1 MHLREINMK
10 GFKSFPD
17 RTRLAFGPGVSVIV
31 GPNGCGKSNIT
42 DAILW
47 ALGEQSPGA
56 IRGQSMQDV
65 IFAGGKGQS
74 RRNSAEV
81 EVVID
86 NADGQAGSEFSELSI
101 TRYIDREGDAGY
113 RLNGARCRLA
123 DVIEALAD
131 TGLGREMH
139 SVISQGRVEALVS
152 SKPRDRRLLIEEA
165 AGLGKHRKRRHR
177 AQLKLDRTR
186 ENLDRALDVEREAR
200 SRIRPLKAQAE
211 AAERQAKMARQAD
224 ELNAELL
231 CSDLGVQQRASAA
244 SDHRLTEARKTLE
257 VLEGRLA
264 EVRKRRTIAEERIA
278 VGEEGRRELAERLA
292 ESRAA
297 MERVKARA
305 ESVARAEREL
315 RSALAERQLRLEG
328 LGDDAEPDQGTAERI
343 TALKI
348 RLAEITGVPVDSE
361 GESGPDSADPV
372 AAAARVRDQ
381 AAAELPR
388 LSEALEDAAD
398 AVARASRG
406 REMARAE
413 AEKSGA
419 RLSALKGELMAVE
432 ARLARASQ
440 EVAGEALAGSVEA
453 AAGLELAVSAALGE
467 RLRAALVEDRS
478 EGVRRLSE
486 LEGAGRALVTGGETS
501 ASSTASPPCDGAR
514 PMLDLV
520 EVSDAAR
527 GPVERLLGDVWLVPD
542 LDEVSDAFTGVA
554 VTSDGERWD
563 GSLRELSRVP
573 REGTDPALA
582 ARSAREELLGRVA
595 EREKTAER
603 AGEELKKAEAAL
615 AEASGSRDAAELALR
630 DATRRHDEAAETA
643 DREEWLA
650 TQRAS
655 RGDER
660 LAIEKAQ
667 IEAELAAEQRHA
679 ERDAA
684 ASASREAERKR
695 LQRRVA
701 LEEETLPGLE
711 RLRSALETLAA
722 RLERHADDLAKPAE
736 DESGDVAAE
745 LRECSKIEY
754 ELGGEMRGASEQATK
769 AEVEATQLRD
779 QLSRTAAELSET
791 AARLGEP
798 LEATDTP
805 LSEADRKELEAKLTR
820 LARRRESIGP
830 VNPLAKR
837 EYEEAR
843 DRVAELQEQR
853 EDMEKALGELR
864 SLIKRTDREISEMFE
879 RTFEATS
886 RNFEEMISELFP
898 GGKGRLRRIE
908 PQKVEKPLPEGALSG
923 GEEQGSPAES
933 VEEDQGDGPDRSDD
947 GGVEIEVTPAGKS
960 MRRLSL
966 LSGGEKSMVALAF
979 VFAVMIARPCPFYVL
994 DEVEAALDDL
1004 NLDRFLKVVKRFA
1017 DRSQFLIVTHQKRTM
1032 DAADAL
1038 YGVSMAAD
1046 GVTKVVSYRPSEG
1059 DASEPQP
1066 EHDEAVAPSD
1076 AWSGPPDGAAAA

>member
-17 RTRLAFGPGVSVIV
+17 RTNLTFGPGVSVIV

-42 DAILW
+42 DAVLW

-65 IFAGGKGQS
+65 IFAGGKEQS

-86 NADGQAGSEFSELSI
+86 NSDGQAGSEFSEISI
-101 TRYIDREGDAGY
+101 TRHISRDGDAGY

-224 ELNAELL
+224 ELNSQILR
-231 CSDLGVQQRASAA
+231 SDLGEQKRASAR
-244 SDHRLTEARKTLE
+244 SDQHLSEAKKTLQ
-257 VLEGRLA
+257 VLETRLE
-264 EVRKRRTIAEERIA
+264 EVRKRRSVAEERIA

-292 ESRAA
+292 EARAA
-297 MERVKARA
+297 LERVKARA
-305 ESVARAEREL
+305 ESVGRAEREL
-315 RSALAERQLRLEG
+315 RAALAERQLRLEG
-328 LGDDAEPDQGTAERI
+328 LGEESEPEEGTAERI
-343 TALKI
+343 AKLKT
-348 RLAEITGVPVDSE
+348 RLSEITGVPVDAEE
-361 GESGPDSADPV
+361 GSGADPADPV
-372 AAAARVRDQ
+372 AAAARARDE
-381 AAAELPR
+381 AAAELPK
-388 LSEALEDAAD
+388 LSEAVEDAAT
-398 AVARASRG
+398 ALARATRT
-406 REMARAE
+406 RDMARVE
-413 AEKSGA
+413 AEKTSA
-419 RLSALKGELMAVE
+419 RVAALKGELMAVE

-440 EVAGEALAGSVEA
+440 EVAGEALAGSIEA
-453 AAGLELAVSAALGE
+453 ASGLELAVSAALGE
-467 RLRAALVEDRS
+467 RLRAALVADRS
-478 EGVRRLSE
+478 EGSRRLSE
-486 LEGAGRALVTGGETS
+486 LEGAGRALVRSGDEQPPSSGE
-501 ASSTASPPCDGAR
+501 PPCQGAR
-514 PMLDLV
+514 PMLDLI
-520 EVSDAAR
+520 EATESAR
-527 GPVERLLGDVWLVPD
+527 GPLQRLLANVWLVPD
-542 LDEVSDAFTGVA
+542 LEDVPETFAGVA

-582 ARSAREELLGRVA
+582 AKSAREELLGRVA

-603 AGEELKKAEAAL
+603 ASGDLERAEKSVAEADQAREAAEAAMR
-615 AEASGSRDAAELALR
+615 E
-630 DATRRHDEAAETA
+630 ATRRHDEVAEAA

-650 TQRAS
+650 AQRAG

-684 ASASREAERKR
+684 ANASREAERKR

-701 LEEETLPGLE
+701 LEEETLPGLV
-711 RLRSALETLAA
+711 RLRGALEGLARRLEQHAETLA
-722 RLERHADDLAKPAE
+722 KPVE
-736 DESGDVAAE
+736 DESGDVASE

-779 QLSRTAAELSET
+779 RLSRTASEMSEV
-791 AARLGEP
+791 AARLGEQ
-798 LEATDTP
+798 LEPTETP
-805 LSEADRKELEAKLTR
+805 LSTEERTELEAKLTR
-820 LARRRESIGP
+820 LSRRRESLGP

-864 SLIKRTDREISEMFE
+864 SLIKRTDREISELFE
-879 RTFEATS
+879 KTFEATS

-908 PQKVEKPLPEGALSG
+908 PEKEAKQVPSDPTSEEGAEAAEATEGAS
-923 GEEQGSPAES
+923 EEEPGQ
-933 VEEDQGDGPDRSDD
+933 VDD

-1004 NLDRFLKVVKRFA
+1004 NLDRFLRVVKRFA

-1059 DASEPQP
+1059 DAGDAEP

-1076 AWSGPPDGAAAA
+1076 AWSGPPDGAQAA

>member
-1 MHLREINMK
+1 MK

-17 RTRLAFGPGVSVIV
+17 RTRLEFGPGVSVIV

-86 NADGQAGSEFSELSI
+86 NSDGQAGSEFSEISI
-101 TRYIDREGDAGY
+101 TRHISRDGDAGY

-211 AAERQAKMARQAD
+211 AAERQAKMAQQAD
-224 ELNAELL
+224 ELNSQILS
-231 CSDLGVQQRASAA
+231 SDLGEQKRASASA
-244 SDHRLTEARKTLE
+244 DRELAEAKKTLQVLEARLD
-257 VLEGRLA
+257 
-264 EVRKRRTIAEERIA
+264 EVRKRRARAEERIA

-292 ESRAA
+292 EARAA
-297 MERVKARA
+297 LERVKARA
-305 ESVARAEREL
+305 ESVGRAEREL

-328 LGDDAEPDQGTAERI
+328 LGEEAEPDQGTAERI
-343 TALKI
+343 AELKV
-348 RLAEITGVPVDSE
+348 RLAEITGIPVDSE
-361 GESGPDSADPV
+361 EGVEGESADPV
-372 AAAARVRDQ
+372 AAAARARDE
-381 AAAELPR
+381 AAAELPK
-388 LSEALEDAAD
+388 LEEALSDAAD
-398 AVARASRG
+398 AHARAVRA
-406 REMARAE
+406 RDMARAE
-413 AEKSGA
+413 SEKAAA
-419 RLSALKGELMAVE
+419 RVAALKGELMAVE
-432 ARLARASQ
+432 ARLARAAQ
-440 EVAGEALAGSVEA
+440 EVAGEALAGSIEA
-453 AAGLELAVSAALGE
+453 ASGLELAVSAALGD
-467 RLRAALVEDRS
+467 RLRAALVADRG
-478 EGVRRLSE
+478 EGERRLSE
-486 LEGAGRALVTGGETS
+486 LEGAGRALVRGSDPDTGEAG
-501 ASSTASPPCDGAR
+501 SPPCDGAR
-514 PMLDLV
+514 PLIELV
-520 EVSDAAR
+520 EAGEGAR
-527 GPVERLLGDVWLVPD
+527 GTLERLLTNVWLVPD
-542 LDEVSDAFTGVA
+542 LSDVPDDFAGVA
-554 VTSDGERWD
+554 VTSDGEKWD
-563 GSLRELSRVP
+563 GGLRELSRVP

-582 ARSAREELLGRVA
+582 ARSAREELLGRVE
-595 EREKTAER
+595 ERERTAER
-603 AGEELKKAEAAL
+603 ASGDLERAEQTLREADGAREAA
-615 AEASGSRDAAELALR
+615 EVALR
-630 DATRRHDEAAETA
+630 EATRRHDEAAESA

-650 TQRAS
+650 AQRAG

-684 ASASREAERKR
+684 ASASREAERQR

-701 LEEETLPGLE
+701 LEEETLPGLA
-711 RLRSALETLAA
+711 RLRGALENLA
-722 RLERHADDLAKPAE
+722 RGLEQRAESLAKPVE
-736 DESGDVAAE
+736 DESGDVASE

-754 ELGGEMRGASEQATK
+754 ELGGEMRGASEKATK
-769 AEVEATQLRD
+769 AEVEASQLRD
-779 QLSRTAAELSET
+779 QLNRTAAELGEVS
-791 AARLGEP
+791 ARLGEEPQASDSP
-798 LEATDTP
+798 LTD
-805 LSEADRKELEAKLTR
+805 DQRQELEAKLTR
-820 LARRRESIGP
+820 LARRRESLGP

-843 DRVAELQEQR
+843 ERVSELQEQR

-864 SLIKRTDREISEMFE
+864 SLIKRTDREIAEMFE

-908 PQKVEKPLPEGALSG
+908 GDGEKKPAAAITATAEGIESEEAPT
-923 GEEQGSPAES
+923 GEEEPD
-933 VEEDQGDGPDRSDD
+933 EEKAAVDE

-1004 NLDRFLKVVKRFA
+1004 NLDRFLRVVKRFA

-1059 DASEPQP
+1059 DTGDTEP

-1076 AWSGPPDGAAAA
+1076 AWTGPPDGAEAA

>member
-1 MHLREINMK
+1 MK

-17 RTRLAFGPGVSVIV
+17 RTRLEFGPGVSVIV

-86 NADGQAGSEFSELSI
+86 NSDGQAGSEFSEISI
-101 TRYIDREGDAGY
+101 TRHISRDGDAGY

-224 ELNAELL
+224 ELNSQILR
-231 CSDLGVQQRASAA
+231 SDLGEQQRASAA
-244 SDHRLTEARKTLE
+244 ADQQLAEAKKTLQ
-257 VLEGRLA
+257 VLESRLD
-264 EVRKRRTIAEERIA
+264 EVRKRRTLAEERIA

-292 ESRAA
+292 EARAA
-297 MERVKARA
+297 LERVKARA
-305 ESVARAEREL
+305 ESVGRAEREL

-328 LGDDAEPDQGTAERI
+328 LGEEAEPDQGTAERI
-343 TALKI
+343 AELRA

-361 GESGPDSADPV
+361 GDSGDGGDTADPV
-372 AAAARVRDQ
+372 AAAARARDE
-381 AAAELPR
+381 AAAQLPK
-388 LSEALEDAAD
+388 LTEALDDAAS
-398 AVARASRG
+398 AHARAVGARD
-406 REMARAE
+406 MARAE
-413 AEKSGA
+413 SEKAAA
-419 RLSALKGELMAVE
+419 RVAALKGELMAVE
-432 ARLARASQ
+432 ARLARAAQ
-440 EVAGEALAGSVEA
+440 EVAGEALAGSIEA
-453 AAGLELAVSAALGE
+453 ASGLELAVSAALGD
-467 RLRAALVEDRS
+467 RLRAALVADRS

-486 LEGAGRALVTGGETS
+486 LEGAGRALVRGSDPDSGTQGE
-501 ASSTASPPCDGAR
+501 PPCQGAR
-514 PMLDLV
+514 PLIELV
-520 EVSDAAR
+520 EAGESAR
-527 GPVERLLGDVWLVPD
+527 GALQRLLSNVWLVPD
-542 LDEVSDAFTGVA
+542 LGDVPEGFDGVA
-554 VTSDGERWD
+554 VTSDGEKWD
-563 GSLRELSRVP
+563 GKLRELSRVP

-582 ARSAREELLGRVA
+582 AKSAREELLGRVE
-595 EREKTAER
+595 ERERTAER
-603 AGEELKKAEAAL
+603 AKADLERSEQSLGEADRAREAA
-615 AEASGSRDAAELALR
+615 ETALR
-630 DATRRHDEAAETA
+630 EATRRHDEAAETA

-650 TQRAS
+650 AQRAG

-660 LAIEKAQ
+660 IAIEKAQ

-684 ASASREAERKR
+684 ASASREAERLR

-701 LEEETLPGLE
+701 LEEETLPGLA
-711 RLRSALETLAA
+711 RLRGALENLA
-722 RLERHADDLAKPAE
+722 RCLEQRADDLAKPVE
-736 DESGDVAAE
+736 DESGDVASE

-754 ELGGEMRGASEQATK
+754 ELGGEMRGASEKATK

-779 QLSRTAAELSET
+779 QLDRTAAELSEV
-791 AARLGEP
+791 AARLGEE
-798 LEATDTP
+798 LQVADTP
-805 LSEADRKELEAKLTR
+805 LSADERQELEAKLTR
-820 LARRRESIGP
+820 LARRRESLGP

-843 DRVAELQEQR
+843 ERVAELQEQR

-886 RNFEEMISELFP
+886 RNFEEMIAELFP

-908 PQKVEKPLPEGALSG
+908 GEVERKTAADSAEMDTEGAEA
-923 GEEQGSPAES
+923 EEQSSEPEA
-933 VEEDQGDGPDRSDD
+933 DGEKSAVDD

-979 VFAVMIARPCPFYVL
+979 VFAVMMARPCPFYVL

-1004 NLDRFLKVVKRFA
+1004 NLDRFLRVVKRFA

-1046 GVTKVVSYRPSEG
+1046 GVTKVVSYRPTEG
-1059 DASEPQP
+1059 DTGESEP

-1076 AWSGPPDGAAAA
+1076 AWSGPPDGAEAA

>member
-17 RTRLAFGPGVSVIV
+17 RTNLTFGPGVSVIV

-42 DAILW
+42 DAVLW

-86 NADGQAGSEFSELSI
+86 NSDGQAGSDFSEISI
-101 TRYIDREGDAGY
+101 TRHISRDGDAGY

-224 ELNAELL
+224 ELNSQIL
-231 CSDLGVQQRASAA
+231 CSDLGEQRRASAR
-244 SDHRLTEARKTLE
+244 SDQHLAEAKKTLQ
-257 VLEGRLA
+257 VLETRLE
-264 EVRKRRTIAEERIA
+264 EVRKRRSVAEERIA

-292 ESRAA
+292 EARAA
-297 MERVKARA
+297 LERVKARA
-305 ESVARAEREL
+305 ESVGRAEQEL
-315 RSALAERQLRLEG
+315 RTALAERQLRLEG
-328 LGDDAEPDQGTAERI
+328 LEEESGPEEGTAERI
-343 TALKI
+343 AQLKT
-348 RLAEITGVPVDSE
+348 RLSEITGVPVDAEE
-361 GESGPDSADPV
+361 GSGADSADPV
-372 AAAARVRDQ
+372 ATAARARDE
-381 AAAELPR
+381 AAAELPK
-388 LSEALEDAAD
+388 LSEAVEDAAS
-398 AVARASRG
+398 ALARATRT
-406 REMARAE
+406 RDMARAE
-413 AEKSGA
+413 AEKASA
-419 RLSALKGELMAVE
+419 RVAALKGELMAVE

-440 EVAGEALAGSVEA
+440 EVAGEALAGSIEA
-453 AAGLELAVSAALGE
+453 ASGLELAVSAALGE
-467 RLRAALVEDRS
+467 RLRAALVADRS
-478 EGVRRLSE
+478 EGSRRLSA
-486 LEGAGRALVTGGETS
+486 LEGAGRALVRSSGEQPRS
-501 ASSTASPPCDGAR
+501 NGEPPCQGAR
-514 PMLDLV
+514 SMLDLV
-520 EVSDAAR
+520 EVTEGAR
-527 GPVERLLGDVWLVPD
+527 GPLQRLLADVWLVPD
-542 LDEVSDAFTGVA
+542 LEDVPESFAGIA

-582 ARSAREELLGRVA
+582 AKSAREELLGRVA

-603 AGEELKKAEAAL
+603 ADGDLERAEKSVADAAQAREAA
-615 AEASGSRDAAELALR
+615 EIALR
-630 DATRRHDEAAETA
+630 EATRRHDEAAEAA

-650 TQRAS
+650 AQRAG

-684 ASASREAERKR
+684 VNASREAERKR

-701 LEEETLPGLE
+701 LEEETLPGLV
-711 RLRSALETLAA
+711 RLRGALEGLARRLEQHAETLA
-722 RLERHADDLAKPAE
+722 KPVE
-736 DESGDVAAE
+736 DESGDVASE
-745 LRECSKIEY
+745 LRECSRIEY

-779 QLSRTAAELSET
+779 QLNRTASEMSEV
-791 AARLGEP
+791 AARLGEQ
-798 LEATDTP
+798 LEPTETP
-805 LSEADRKELEAKLTR
+805 LSAEERTELEAKLTR
-820 LARRRESIGP
+820 LSRRRESLGP

-864 SLIKRTDREISEMFE
+864 SLIKRTDREISELFE
-879 RTFEATS
+879 QTFEATS
-886 RNFEEMISELFP
+886 RNFEEMIAELFP

-908 PQKVEKPLPEGALSG
+908 PEKEAKRVPAEHPSAEGAES
-923 GEEQGSPAES
+923 EEATDGAS
-933 VEEDQGDGPDRSDD
+933 EEETGQVDD

-1004 NLDRFLKVVKRFA
+1004 NLDRFLRVVKRFA

-1059 DASEPQP
+1059 DTGDAEP

-1076 AWSGPPDGAAAA
+1076 AWSGPPDGAQAA

>member
-74 RRNSAEV
+74 RRNAAEV

-86 NADGQAGSEFSELSI
+86 NADGQAGSEFSEISI
-101 TRYIDREGDAGY
+101 TRHISRDGDAGY

-224 ELNAELL
+224 ELNSQILR
-231 CSDLGVQQRASAA
+231 SDLGQQKRESARADQQLA
-244 SDHRLTEARKTLE
+244 EARMTLE
-257 VLEGRLA
+257 ALETRL
-264 EVRKRRTIAEERIA
+264 ESVRKRRSVAEERIA

-297 MERVKARA
+297 LERVNARA
-305 ESVARAEREL
+305 ESVGRAEREL
-315 RSALAERQLRLEG
+315 RSALAERQLRLDG
-328 LGDDAEPDQGTAERI
+328 LGEQSEPDHGTAERI
-343 TALKI
+343 AELQA
-348 RLAEITGVPVDSE
+348 RLAEITGVPAPSAE
-361 GESGPDSADPV
+361 GAVVDSADPV
-372 AAAARVRDQ
+372 AAAARARDE
-381 AAAELPR
+381 AAAELPKLR
-388 LSEALEDAAD
+388 EAVEDATS
-398 AVARASRG
+398 AVGRATRARD
-406 REMARAE
+406 MARAE
-413 AEKSGA
+413 AEKTASRVA
-419 RLSALKGELMAVE
+419 ALKGELMAVE

-440 EVAGEALAGSVEA
+440 EVSGEALAGSIEA
-453 AAGLELAVSAALGE
+453 ASGLELAVSAALGE
-467 RLRAALVEDRS
+467 RLRAALVGDRS
-478 EGVRRLSE
+478 EGSRRLSE
-486 LEGAGRALVTGGETS
+486 LEGAGRALVRSGDQQRSPAG
-501 ASSTASPPCDGAR
+501 APPCEGAR
-514 PMLDLV
+514 PMLDLI
-520 EVSDAAR
+520 EASESAR
-527 GPVERLLGDVWLVPD
+527 GPLERLLMDVWLVADLEDVPD
-542 LDEVSDAFTGVA
+542 SFTGVA

-563 GSLRELSRVP
+563 GTLRELSRVP
-573 REGTDPALA
+573 REGTDPSLA

-603 AGEELKKAEAAL
+603 ASGDLEKATEALGEADTARETTEI
-615 AEASGSRDAAELALR
+615 ALR
-630 DATRRHDEAAETA
+630 EAIRRHDEAVEAA

-650 TQRAS
+650 AQRAG

-667 IEAELAAEQRHA
+667 IEAELAAEQRYV

-684 ASASREAERKR
+684 ATASREAERRR
-695 LQRRVA
+695 LERRVA
-701 LEEETLPGLE
+701 LEQETLPGLV
-711 RLRSALETLAA
+711 RLRTALEELAR
-722 RLERHADDLAKPAE
+722 RLEIHADALAKPGE
-736 DESGDVAAE
+736 DESGDVATE

-769 AEVEATQLRD
+769 AEVEATRLRD
-779 QLSRTAAELSET
+779 QLSRTASELAEVSTRLGEDLSET
-791 AARLGEP
+791 
-798 LEATDTP
+798 DQP
-805 LSEADRKELEAKLTR
+805 LSAEERTELEAKLSR
-820 LARRRESIGP
+820 LARRRESLGP

-843 DRVAELQEQR
+843 ERVAELQEQR
-853 EDMEKALGELR
+853 EDMEKALGELK
-864 SLIKRTDREISEMFE
+864 SLIKRTDREISELFE

-908 PQKVEKPLPEGALSG
+908 SDQSSKPSASEASAGEPDPEPEDGLSENSD
-923 GEEQGSPAES
+923 EESAR
-933 VEEDQGDGPDRSDD
+933 VDD

-1004 NLDRFLKVVKRFA
+1004 NLDRFLRVVKRFA

-1038 YGVSMAAD
+1038 YGVSMAED
-1046 GVTKVVSYRPSEG
+1046 GVTKVVSYRPSQG
-1059 DASEPQP
+1059 DTGDREP

-1076 AWSGPPDGAAAA
+1076 AWGGPPDGAEAA